1 MSGSVVGTPV
11 HMAPELLAGDYDAAV
26 DVYAFG
32 ILFCCWPAT
41 TTPPSM
47 SMRSAYCSGEYYCA
61 AEALMSGS
69 VVGTPV
75 HMAPEL
81 LAGDYDA
88 AVDVY
93 AFGILFW

>member
-1 MSGSVVGTPV
+1 MKNV
-11 HMAPELLAGDYDAAV
+11 LLDSEDRASLSDLG
-26 DVYAFG
+26 F
-32 ILFCCWPAT
+32 
-41 TTPPSM
+41 
-47 SMRSAYCSGEYYCA
+47 CA

-81 LAGDYDA
+81 LAGEYDA

-93 AFGILFW
+93 AFGILFWWVIL